1 MLLMD
6 VGKTRRKADL
16 NGGSE
21 EFILAHFELCQGCN
35 QICKSGA
42 QKRREGIKYINF
54 GVIFI

>member
-21 EFILAHFELCQGCN
+21 EFILAHFKFE
-35 QICKSGA
+35 
-42 QKRREGIKYINF
+42 
-54 GVIFI
+54 IFIRHPRETSRMQLNMQIWSSEEKRVY

>member
-21 EFILAHFELCQGCN
+21 EFILAHFKFE
-35 QICKSGA
+35 
-42 QKRREGIKYINF
+42 
-54 GVIFI
+54 IFIRHPRETSRMQLNMQIWSSEEKRGY